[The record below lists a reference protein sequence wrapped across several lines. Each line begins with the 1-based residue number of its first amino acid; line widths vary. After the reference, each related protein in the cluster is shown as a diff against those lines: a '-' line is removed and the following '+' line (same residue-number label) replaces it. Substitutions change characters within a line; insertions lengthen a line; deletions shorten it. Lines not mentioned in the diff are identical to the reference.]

1 MNWPMVQL
9 QELARPEKGSIVSGP
24 FGSNIGSRFFVEE
37 GIPVIRGNN
46 LTVGREKFIDEG
58 FVFLTE
64 EKATEFKN
72 CEAKKYDI
80 IFTAAGTI
88 GQVGLIPENT
98 KFEKYII
105 SNKQLRVRIDTS
117 KANPVFVYYWL
128 TTREMNRHIIGLNN
142 GGAVPLINLSII
154 RKLPIPLPPYE
165 KQDRIVSIISAY
177 DSLIENNRR
186 RIQLLEQSARLFYRE
201 WFVNLRFPGHEHVRI
216 IDGVPERWRK
226 KKLKE
231 IADVN
236 AISLNNGFQ
245 EKIEYI
251 DISSVTTGQI
261 NETTLYEFKD
271 APGRARRLVRHGDI
285 IWSCVRPNRESHA
298 IIWNPRKNLIAST
311 GFAVISPIEAP
322 TSYIYQ
328 ALTTKE
334 FVGYLTNNARGVAY
348 PAVTGKDV
356 ESAEILIPTNSLLEQ
371 FDGTVKATIEQINL
385 LKMQNNKLKE
395 ARDILLPRL
404 MNGEIA
410 V

>member
-1 MNWPMVQL
+1 MDVI
-9 QELARPEKGSIVSGP
+9 EEISIKVP
-24 FGSNIGSRFFVEE
+24 
-37 GIPVIRGNN
+37 
-46 LTVGREKFIDEG
+46 
-58 FVFLTE
+58 
-64 EKATEFKN
+64 
-72 CEAKKYDI
+72 DI
-80 IFTAAGTI
+80 
-88 GQVGLIPENT
+88 NT
-98 KFEKYII
+98 
-105 SNKQLRVRIDTS
+105 QHRIAS
-117 KANPVFVYYWL
+117 
-128 TTREMNRHIIGLNN
+128 I
-142 GGAVPLINLSII
+142 LST
-154 RKLPIPLPPYE
+154 
-165 KQDRIVSIISAY
+165 Y

-186 RIQLLEQSARLFYRE
+186 RIQLLEQSARLLYRE
-201 WFVNLRFPGHEHVRI
+201 WFIYLRFPGHEHVRI
-216 IDGVPERWRK
+216 IDGVPEGWRK

-231 IADVN
+231 VADVN

-251 DISSVTTGQI
+251 DNSSVTTGQI
-261 NETTLYEFKD
+261 NETTLYEFND

-348 PAVTGKDV
+348 PAVTGKDF
-356 ESAEILIPTNSLLEQ
+356 ESADILIPTNSLLEQ
-371 FDGTVKATIEQINL
+371 FDGTVKATIEQINV

-404 MNGEIA
+404 MNGEIT